1 MKKINSFKFI
11 TERYTLV
18 MFLLFW
24 VVIGIIIVAYK
35 MNIYYIRNDYSFVLI
50 GSDEVNILKGEEYN
64 DLGYRI
70 LSSDGV
76 NLSNYVI
83 TYNNVD
89 ISKVGSYEIIYK
101 SKYNNIS
108 KKLIRKINV
117 YDKEYINKWVT
128 IPTYDGSN
136 QTTHPKVL
144 YFKDGF
150 NGYKYWMVSTPYPS
164 LDAYYENP
172 SITVSNN
179 GIDWTTPKGL
189 SNPVSGYPNNYRDDS
204 YYSDPYMI
212 YDNGNI
218 EIFFRKTRSNLN
230 GTYIRNGFNYM
241 YYISSSDGINYSEPK
256 IILDNNFNE
265 QYMSMSVIKKDG
277 IYKI

>member
-1 MKKINSFKFI
+1 MKKFKFI

-24 VVIGIIIVAYK
+24 LVIGIIIVAYK

-50 GSDEVNILKGEEYN
+50 GKDEVSILEGEEYN
-64 DLGYRI
+64 DEGFRI
-70 LSSDGV
+70 LSKEGID
-76 NLSNYVI
+76 LYNYVVVD
-83 TYNNVD
+83 NNVD
-89 ISKVGSYEIIYK
+89 NNRIGSYEVIYR
-101 SKYNNIS
+101 SKYNKIS
-108 KKLIRKINV
+108 KKLVRKVNV
-117 YDKEYINKWVT
+117 NKKETINKWVT

-144 YFKDGF
+144 YFENGF

-179 GIDWTTPKGL
+179 GIDWTSPKGIK
-189 SNPVSGYPNNYRDDS
+189 NPVSGYPNIYRDDS

-212 YDNGNI
+212 YDNGKI

-230 GTYIRNGFNYM
+230 GLNIKNGFN
-241 YYISSSDGINYSEPK
+241 IC
-256 IILDNNFNE
+256 IIYHLLMELIIVNLRL
-265 QYMSMSVIKKDG
+265 Y
-277 IYKI
+277 